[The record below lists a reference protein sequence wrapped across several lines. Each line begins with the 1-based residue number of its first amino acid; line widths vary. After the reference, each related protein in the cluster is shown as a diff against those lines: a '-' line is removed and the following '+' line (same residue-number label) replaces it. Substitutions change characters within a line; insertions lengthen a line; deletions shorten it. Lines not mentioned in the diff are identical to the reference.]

1 MYEVYDR
8 WPQIAK
14 EYFESNS
21 NILERE
27 NFDHIV
33 FAGMGGSGAL
43 SDLFFSILSET
54 NIHVSVIK
62 GYLLPSTVNSN
73 TLVVTTSVSGNTK
86 ETLSVLEEA
95 YRKDCNI
102 IGFSDGGIMEE
113 FCKKNSIMYQLN
125 GSQRISLIDYY

>member
-1 MYEVYDR
+1 MYELYDR

-14 EYFESNS
+14 ECYESNS
-21 NILERE
+21 NILELK

-43 SDLFFSILSET
+43 SDLFFSILSKS

-62 GYLLPSTVNSN
+62 GYHLPSVVNSN

-86 ETLSVLEEA
+86 ETLSVL
-95 YRKDCNI
+95 
-102 IGFSDGGIMEE
+102 
-113 FCKKNSIMYQLN
+113 
-125 GSQRISLIDYY
+125 